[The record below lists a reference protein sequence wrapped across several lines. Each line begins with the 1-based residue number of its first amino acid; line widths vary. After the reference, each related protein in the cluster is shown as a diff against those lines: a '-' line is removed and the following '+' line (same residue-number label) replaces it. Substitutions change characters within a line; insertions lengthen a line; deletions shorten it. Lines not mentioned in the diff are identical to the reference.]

1 MKVSAAQAE
10 RFADSPDPA
19 LRAVLAFGPDSGLV
33 RERAERIARSV
44 VADLSDPFRVT
55 EMTAAQLGGDPARLA
70 DEMGAI
76 AMTGG
81 RRVVRLRDAA
91 DSAAGIL
98 GDLLAAPPGDAL
110 LVVEAGDLPPR
121 SALRKLFEQ
130 SAIAAALPCYKDDAH
145 SLPAVIRQGL
155 ADLGFEV
162 SPDALGFLAARLG
175 ADRQLTRRELEKL
188 ALYMGREQHMGR
200 EQQTDTQA
208 AHPSARARVELQDAV
223 ACVGDTAALTL
234 DDLVYAV
241 GDSDL
246 AALERV
252 LERSLLEGLSA
263 IALLR
268 AAANHFHRL
277 HYVAGT
283 IKSGTPAGEAVK
295 RLRPP
300 LFWKVA
306 ERFKR
311 QAAAWTPEQLAKALN
326 RLLEAE
332 MACKSSGAPSEVLAS
347 RALLEIA
354 ANGPLRNRR

>member
-55 EMTAAQLGGDPARLA
+55 EVTGAQLGGDPARLA

-91 DSAAGIL
+91 DSAAGVL

-130 SAIAAALPCYKDDAH
+130 SAIAAALPCYKDDAQ

-188 ALYMGREQHMGR
+188 ALYMGRER
-200 EQQTDTQA
+200 QTGTQA
-208 AHPSARARVELQDAV
+208 AHPSARPRVELQDAV

-283 IKSGTPAGEAVK
+283 IKSGMPAGEAVK

>member
-1 MKVSAAQAE
+1 MKVSATQAE
-10 RFADSPDPA
+10 RFADSPDPKV
-19 LRAVLAFGPDSGLV
+19 RAVLTFGPDSGLV
-33 RERAERIARSV
+33 RERAERLARSV
-44 VADLSDPFRVT
+44 VADLTDPFRVA
-55 EMTAAQLGGDPARLA
+55 EMTGAQLVGDPARLA

-91 DSAAGIL
+91 DGQAATL

-130 SAIAAALPCYKDDAH
+130 SAIAAALPCYKDDAQ
-145 SLPAVIRQGL
+145 SLPAVIRKGL
-155 ADLGFEV
+155 AELGLEV
-162 SPDALGFLAARLG
+162 STDALSFLASRLG

-188 ALYMGREQHMGR
+188 ALYMRPE
-200 EQQTDTQA
+200 TDHDGTA
-208 AHPSARARVELQDAV
+208 GARRIELQDAV

-268 AAANHFHRL
+268 AAASHFHRL
-277 HYVAGT
+277 HYVAGM
-283 IKSGTPAGEAVK
+283 IKSGTPAGQAVK

-311 QAAAWTPEQLAKALN
+311 QAAAWTPDQLAKALN

-332 MACKSSGAPSEVLAS
+332 MACKSSGAPAEVLAS

-354 ANGPLRNRR
+354 ANGPLRSRR

>member
-10 RFADSPDPA
+10 RFSESPDPK
-19 LRAVLAFGPDSGLV
+19 LCAVLAFGPDSGLV
-33 RERAERIARSV
+33 RERAERLARSV

-55 EMTAAQLGGDPARLA
+55 EMTGAQLSSDPARLA

-91 DSAAGIL
+91 DGQAGML
-98 GDLLAAPPGDAL
+98 GDLLAAPQGDAL

-130 SAIAAALPCYKDDAH
+130 SDIAAALPCYKDDAQ

-162 SPDALGFLAARLG
+162 SPDALSFLAARLG

-188 ALYMGREQHMGR
+188 ALYMGRAANGDNGSGGR
-200 EQQTDTQA
+200 
-208 AHPSARARVELQDAV
+208 RVELQDAM

-252 LERSLLEGLSA
+252 LDRSLLEGLSA
-263 IALLR
+263 IAILR

-277 HYVAGT
+277 HYVSGLV
-283 IKSGTPAGEAVK
+283 KSGMPAGEAVK

-306 ERFKR
+306 DRFKR
-311 QAAAWTPEQLAKALN
+311 QAAAWAPDQLAKALN

-332 MACKSSGAPSEVLAS
+332 MACKSSGAPADVLAS

-354 ANGPLRNRR
+354 ANGPLRGRR